1 MKNIK
6 FDKTECGVDFLIN
19 ILFSHQL
26 KENYFSKEPYITDY
40 FEIVFIKKGNGT
52 LILNQFEIPLSDDMV
67 VFISANQRRQWQAN
81 YRDLDLTVVIFQ
93 DNFLND
99 FFSDHLF
106 TYKMLY
112 FYQYDIV
119 PKLYLEPTVFDQF
132 IDKFVEIKF
141 ELKEVRPDSA
151 HIIRAIL
158 YYTLQSLNRLYAKE
172 HQLSLHKV
180 DNNCAFIF
188 KQLVETHIKEKQRV
202 NEYAELLNISRIALN
217 NNCKIH
223 FNTTA
228 TDLIRNRLVNE
239 IKNMILFEGKSISE
253 ISTELNFSEPN
264 HMMRFFK
271 TNTGVTLKQ
280 FVSQYN

>member
-19 ILFSHQL
+19 ILFSKQL
-26 KENYFSKEPYITDY
+26 NENYFYKEPYITDY
-40 FEIVFIKKGNGT
+40 FEIVFIKKGNGL
-52 LILNQFEIPLSDDMV
+52 LILNQFEIPLSDNMV

-81 YRDLDLTVVIFQ
+81 YQDLELTVLIFQ

-112 FYQYDIV
+112 FYQYDIA
-119 PKLYLEPTVFDQF
+119 PKLYLEPASFDQF
-132 IDKFVEIKF
+132 IEKFVEIKS
-141 ELKEVRPDSA
+141 ELKDVRPDSA
-151 HIIRAIL
+151 HIIRAII
-158 YYTLQSLNRLYAKE
+158 YYTLQRLNRLYAKD
-172 HQLSLHKV
+172 HQLSLQKV

-188 KQLVETHIKEKQRV
+188 KQLLETHIKEKQRV

-217 NNCKIH
+217 NNCKLH

-228 TDLIRNRLVNE
+228 TDLIKNRLINE

-271 TNTGVTLKQ
+271 TNTGVTLKE
-280 FVSQYN
+280 FVSLYQ

>member
-19 ILFSHQL
+19 ILFRDQL
-26 KENYFSKEPYITDY
+26 NENYFLEESYITDY
-40 FEIVFIKKGNGT
+40 FEIVFIKKGNGS
-52 LILNQFEIPLSDDMV
+52 LILNQFEIPLSNNMV
-67 VFISANQRRQWQAN
+67 IFISANQRREWKVN
-81 YRDLDLTVVIFQ
+81 YEDVDLTVLIFQ

-112 FYQYDIV
+112 FYQYDMT
-119 PKLYLEPTVFDQF
+119 PKLYLDPHSFDQF
-132 IDKFVEIKF
+132 LEKFIEIKS
-141 ELKEVRPDSA
+141 ELKALRPDSA

-158 YYTLQSLNRLYAKE
+158 YYSLQSLNRLYAKE
-172 HQLSLHKV
+172 YQLSLNKV
-180 DNNCAFIF
+180 DTNCAFSF
-188 KQLVETHIKEKQRV
+188 KQLLETHIKDKQRV
-202 NEYAELLNISRIALN
+202 NEYAELLNISRITLN

-223 FNTTA
+223 FKTTA

-239 IKNMILFEGKSISE
+239 IKNMILFDGKSITE
-253 ISTELNFSEPN
+253 ISNELNFSEPN

-271 TNTGVTLKQ
+271 SYTGVTLKE
-280 FVSQYN
+280 FVSNYK